1 MEVREGFEPSN
12 SGFAGRRVCHFATA
26 PRDSSAGRPR
36 HGAGVIG
43 TCQVSAA
50 RAGGKHTD
58 ALHAW

>member
-1 MEVREGFEPSN
+1 V
-12 SGFAGRRVCHFATA
+12 T
-26 PRDSSAGRPR
+26 
-36 HGAGVIG
+36 G